1 VPPTRPAPRSGEPVA
16 PRLPAELSDIDASAL
31 ASRDEWDR
39 VCVTGAIEAAVIPTL
54 DVSESRWRGVV
65 AHGLEVRGLTL
76 TDVIV
81 EGCDFSGGLM
91 RGAVLRRVE
100 LRDCRLSGLVF
111 DASTLHDVVFR
122 SCKLDTASL
131 RSLDAQRV
139 VFDGSVLRDADLS
152 AARFKDTRITAS
164 DLRGARCAKVAGR
177 GLRLHGSDL
186 AGLRDADALRG
197 VVIDETQ
204 VAALAQ
210 ALFDALG
217 VTVQAGD
224 DSSFSS

>member
-39 VCVTGAIEAAVIPTL
+39 VCVTGVIDAAVIPTL
-54 DVSESRWRGVV
+54 DMSESRWRGVV
-65 AHGLEVRGLTL
+65 AHGL
-76 TDVIV
+76 
-81 EGCDFSGGLM
+81 
-91 RGAVLRRVE
+91 VL
-100 LRDCRLSGLVF
+100 

-152 AARFKDTRITAS
+152 AARFKDSSITAS
-164 DLRGARCAKVAGR
+164 DLRGARCTKVAGR

-197 VVIDETQ
+197 AVIDETQ

-217 VTVQAGD
+217 VTVQAGG